1 MAVTRR
7 RAIIGVAA
15 STLLGGFRAS
25 PGSIQQSDPYIL
37 GRFFQ
42 FGIFAG
48 IGPLAYFD
56 STAGRVSV
64 APGESGSV
72 TCILVIGDSLISNS
86 APTLYTVTQAL
97 NHNFNI
103 NDGGVYQSSD
113 PMLGTTNGFAS
124 PFLSC
129 PLAPLGDNIITGG
142 FKTRAIMVPASVGST
157 IIADWIPGGFVNLN
171 IRTAFRRLTA
181 AGLTVNGIMWHG
193 GPNDTNI
200 HTSQAAYLAG
210 LNSVITTLRQFWP
223 FVPILVGICTQA
235 SGTQSAAI
243 QAAQAGIVNHANQIW
258 AGVNSDA
265 YPSGNFQ
272 DGTHFSVAGR
282 TQWATDAVTQ
292 LHAAGVF

>member
-1 MAVTRR
+1 MAVDRR
-7 RAIIGVAA
+7 LILQGAA
-15 STLLGGFRAS
+15 ATLLGGWRAA
-25 PGSIQQSDPYIL
+25 PGTLQQADPFPL
-37 GRFFQ
+37 GRTYRL
-42 FGIFAG
+42 GALAG
-48 IGPLAYFD
+48 VTPLAYYN
-56 STAGRVSV
+56 STAGRVSI

-72 TCILVIGDSLISNS
+72 TAIMVIGDSLISNS
-86 APTLYTVTQAL
+86 VNTLYTVTQSL
-97 NHNFNI
+97 NHNFNS
-103 NDGGVYQSSD
+103 NDGGVYQSKD
-113 PMLGTTNGFAS
+113 PMLGTPNGVNA

-129 PLAPLGDNIITGG
+129 PMAPLGDNIITGG
-142 FKTRAIMVPASVGST
+142 FKTRAIMVPASVSST
-157 IIADWIPGGFVNLN
+157 IIADWAVGGFVNGNLST
-171 IRTAFRRLTA
+171 IFKRLTI
-181 AGLTVNGIMWHG
+181 AGLTLNGIMWHG

-200 HTSQAAYLAG
+200 NTSQAAYLAG
-210 LNSVITTLRQFWP
+210 LNSVIATLRQFWP
-223 FVPILVGICTQA
+223 SVPILVGICTQA